1 MRYRRL
7 SYRYAMVLRSG
18 EPRPFGDP
26 WRLTQSRIVL
36 AQPQWRPPTD
46 VYELDG
52 SIHVTIELAGVDP
65 DELEV
70 QLYEDAI
77 VVEGNR
83 RLPDQE
89 PGGLYHS
96 VEIRQGPFRLEVPLT
111 TTVDLE
117 QVDARYERGL
127 VLISLVKHNERT

>member
-18 EPRPFGDP
+18 EPRPYGDP
-26 WRLTQSRIVL
+26 WRLTQARIVL

-52 SIHVTIELAGVDP
+52 SIQVTIELAGVDP
-65 DELEV
+65 DELDV
-70 QLYEDAI
+70 QLYEDAV
-77 VVEGNR
+77 VVEGTR
-83 RLPDQE
+83 RLPAIE
-89 PGGLYHS
+89 PGGVYHS
-96 VEIRQGPFRLEVPLT
+96 VEIRQGPFRLEVPLPS
-111 TTVDLE
+111 TVDLE

-127 VLISLVKHNERT
+127 LLISLVKQNERT